1 MSWKS
6 RREKEKFFEDLDKA
20 FNTPSTEKLVV
31 PRVESDDATEE
42 AAETRK
48 HYLGKR
54 TASDEGPR
62 ERKRRTTVATDTRP
76 TTGVGQLVRA
86 EKPKPRRPN
95 VMKSQSLAKTPTV
108 STVSEKEQPKK
119 PGLFDGIVCFFIPNS
134 KLNGVRRY
142 RMTLFAK
149 HGADVRHEWSEDI
162 THILCDNNINGERIL
177 ETLRW
182 EQFPVCHYKT
192 S

>member
-6 RREKEKFFEDLDKA
+6 SREKEKFFEDLEKA

-31 PRVESDDATEE
+31 PQVKSDDATDET
-42 AAETRK
+42 AETRNRI
-48 HYLGKR
+48 GKR
-54 TASDEGPR
+54 TASDEGPQ
-62 ERKRRTTVATDTRP
+62 ERKRRATVAADTRP
-76 TTGVGQLVRA
+76 STGVGIRVNA
-86 EKPKPRRPN
+86 EKPKPRRPS
-95 VMKSQSLAKTPTV
+95 VKKSQSLPKTHSIV
-108 STVSEKEQPKK
+108 NEKEETKK
-119 PGLFDGIVCFFIPNS
+119 SGLFDGMVCFFIPNS

-182 EQFPVCHYKT
+182 EQFPVRDY
-192 S
+192 

>member
-1 MSWKS
+1 MSWKNS
-6 RREKEKFFEDLDKA
+6 REKEKFFEDLDKA

-31 PRVESDDATEE
+31 PQVKSDDATDES
-42 AAETRK
+42 AETRNRF
-48 HYLGKR
+48 GKR
-54 TASDEGPR
+54 TASDEGPG
-62 ERKRRTTVATDTRP
+62 ERKRRATVAADTRSS
-76 TTGVGQLVRA
+76 TGVGLRVIA
-86 EKPKPRRPN
+86 EKPKQRRPS
-95 VMKSQSLAKTPTV
+95 VKKSQSLPKTHTII
-108 STVSEKEQPKK
+108 TINEKEEPKK
-119 PGLFDGIVCFFIPNS
+119 SGLFDGMVCFFIPNS

-182 EQFPVCHYKT
+182 EQFPVCRY
-192 S
+192 